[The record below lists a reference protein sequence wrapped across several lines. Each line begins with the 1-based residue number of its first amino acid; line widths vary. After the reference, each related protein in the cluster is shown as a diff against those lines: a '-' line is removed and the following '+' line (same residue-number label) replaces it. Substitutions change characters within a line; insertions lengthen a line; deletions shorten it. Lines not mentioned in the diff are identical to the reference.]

1 MVVKKAKEVAV
12 DEKVGI
18 TVKIQ
23 VAEIPKKT
31 FRGAATILV
40 NLIW

>member
-18 TVKIQ
+18 AVKNQ
-23 VAEIPKKT
+23 VAEMPKRT
-31 FRGAATILV
+31 SRGAATILV